1 MGHPLF
7 KKEVVE
13 YSPCRVLEE
22 ATVCNNENAFA
33 SANSV
38 LNKISGHIWVKFVV
52 VVVAAVVVVF

>member
-38 LNKISGHIWVKFVV
+38 LNKISGHIWVKGIFGVRHL
-52 VVVAAVVVVF
+52 